1 MSRFEKIA
9 SAVAQAVS
17 IRELS
22 MLNDGCLSHVG
33 DIVEAGAKDILVDG
47 KKRPIKGI
55 YAYGK
60 DHAYKA
66 IPSTI
71 TVNGV
76 ELVPPVTELEEG
88 EVYWLCNLVEPD
100 LPSSLYEENHPHVQ
114 RELER
119 RFIFTTKDAAALY
132 TNHVL
137 LAAHKKL
144 IESGEI

>member
-60 DHAYKA
+60 DHVYQA

-71 TVNGV
+71 TVNGL
-76 ELVPPVTELEEG
+76 ELVPPVTELEGG
-88 EVYWLCNLVEPD
+88 EAYWLCNLIKPD
-100 LPSSLYEENHPHVQ
+100 SPSIVYGGNHSFIQ
-114 RELER
+114 TELEN
-119 RFIFTTKDAAALY
+119 RFIFSTKDDAALY
-132 TNHVL
+132 TKHVL
-137 LAAHKKL
+137 LAEHKKL
-144 IESGEI
+144 MEDGEI

>member
-1 MSRFEKIA
+1 MIF
-9 SAVAQAVS
+9 
-17 IRELS
+17 LS
-22 MLNDGCLSHVG
+22 CLCGSEQMLDDGCLSHVG
-33 DIVEAGAKDILVDG
+33 DIIEAGAKDILVDG

-60 DHAYKA
+60 DYVYQA
-66 IPSTI
+66 IPKTI

-76 ELVPPVTELEEG
+76 ELVPPVTELEAG
-88 EVYWLCNLVEPD
+88 NVYWLCNLVEPD
-100 LPSSLYEENHPHVQ
+100 LPSSLYEENHSFVQ
-114 RELER
+114 VELEK
-119 RFIFTTKDAAALY
+119 RFIFSAARDATLY